1 MNVCT
6 GGGIIKEFPCS
17 VLVLFCFFHFGPP
30 YQLISEHY
38 QYSKRKEGRFLAE
51 RLRLAL

>member
-1 MNVCT
+1 MCVQVEGLSKN
-6 GGGIIKEFPCS
+6 F
-17 VLVLFCFFHFGPP
+17 LVVFWFFFFHFGPP
-30 YQLISEHY
+30 NQLISEHY

>member
-17 VLVLFCFFHFGPP
+17 VLVFFFHFGPP
-30 YQLISEHY
+30 NQLISEHY